1 MHCTNKEQAARWAAG
16 LLAWVEVQPVVPAV
30 ALTTRERIE
39 AYKKRI
45 LKELVKRL
53 NKKEL
58 GVYNRIFPAGPSDE
72 EYFTVVDLI
81 ERTLVKRK

>member
-30 ALTTRERIE
+30 ALTTRERI
-39 AYKKRI
+39 
-45 LKELVKRL
+45 
-53 NKKEL
+53 
-58 GVYNRIFPAGPSDE
+58 FPAGPSDE